1 MIDRRPIGGPRH
13 PGQIQGPLRRVRA
26 RRQDHP
32 TRISG
37 DGHESVNPSPFYVA
51 TPSLAFLVA
60 ARPARS
66 AGFPVSQVIEAIKAE
81 INEAAALASV
91 RA

>member
-1 MIDRRPIGGPRH
+1 MRALPEGVPWLCAGDPRRLHRRSSSQRH
-13 PGQIQGPLRRVRA
+13 P
-26 RRQDHP
+26 
-32 TRISG
+32 S
-37 DGHESVNPSPFYVA
+37 
-51 TPSLAFLVA
+51 FLVA

>member
-1 MIDRRPIGGPRH
+1 MRRRPASAPSAI
-13 PGQIQGPLRRVRA
+13 V
-26 RRQDHP
+26 
-32 TRISG
+32 IS
-37 DGHESVNPSPFYVA
+37 A
-51 TPSLAFLVA
+51 ASLAFLVA

>member
-1 MIDRRPIGGPRH
+1 
-13 PGQIQGPLRRVRA
+13 
-26 RRQDHP
+26 
-32 TRISG
+32 
-37 DGHESVNPSPFYVA
+37 VNPSPFYVA